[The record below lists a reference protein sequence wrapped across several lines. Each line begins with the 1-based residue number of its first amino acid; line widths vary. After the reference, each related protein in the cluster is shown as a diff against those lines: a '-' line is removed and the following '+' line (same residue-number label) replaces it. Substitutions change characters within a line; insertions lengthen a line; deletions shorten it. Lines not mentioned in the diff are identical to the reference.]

1 MSKSSHISVP
11 SESANSFPTGS
22 LRLSWDRLLCTTF
35 SCFLQRIDVFMGS
48 IPHYPQTQPAGAI
61 PASQACATG
70 SAGTMMF
77 RAEVSCPAATQA
89 WEACL
94 ENDHNKRV
102 ENDPISCL
110 HGCLIARFQD
120 HIQQAFNAFQAFPLH
135 LENSPETI
143 RKFGSSCDKLRLMRK
158 PSHLEALC

>member
-1 MSKSSHISVP
+1 M
-11 SESANSFPTGS
+11 G
-22 LRLSWDRLLCTTF
+22 LQLLCTTF
-35 SCFLQRIDVFMGS
+35 RCFFPKDRCGHGPMGS
-48 IPHYPQTQPAGAI
+48 IPHYLQTQPAGAT

-110 HGCLIARFQD
+110 HTCLIARCQD

-143 RKFGSSCDKLRLMRK
+143 RKCGSSCDKLRLMRK